1 MWLTSTQYMLELES
15 ASTNVISNSLFP
27 SEELLQAETQAASG
41 VVSIPQ
47 GYNSFRVREPRDREA
62 EQKQEQEQEQE
73 PGSGNLQSIEGAV
86 LAELDLWDMQVSLSL
101 SLRLGLGL
109 SLSLIDV

>member
-62 EQKQEQEQEQE
+62 EQEQEQEQE